1 MLTDKQKADKL
12 REAIALLM
20 DADALQQ
27 AALGDCDVCYET
39 HNAIEELIE
48 DLTADVQDLEAR
60 AEGSVL

>member
-1 MLTDKQKADKL
+1 MLTDKQRADKL

-20 DADALQQ
+20 DVDALQQ
-27 AALGDCDVCYET
+27 AALGDSDVCYEN
-39 HNAIEELIE
+39 HNCIEELIE